1 MRKRKQKID
10 TLLNLIDSNQL
21 EKLSHIVVYDT
32 PDGGYALFDKYKLI
46 TGDQTINVIRH
57 SDDSVR
63 LFSSVKN
70 AVAWATFDHRNMIYE
85 ASRVEFLDQKIESLK
100 ANIENQLKIAKKHS
114 DIDDKLIH
122 LAKLTEAK
130 QQRDYLQ
137 GEMNGYVLNV
147 KNWQHRQ
154 FTKK

>member
-1 MRKRKQKID
+1 MRKRKRNIND
-10 TLLNLIDSNQL
+10 LTALVGEAQL
-21 EKLSHIVVYDT
+21 EKLASIVVYDT
-32 PDGGYALFDKYKLI
+32 PDGGYSLFDKYKLLS
-46 TGDQTINVIRH
+46 GDQTVTVIRQ

-63 LFSSVKN
+63 VFSSSKIG
-70 AVAWATFDHRNMIYE
+70 VAWATFDHRNMIYE
-85 ASRVEFLDQKIESLK
+85 ASRVEFLDNKICSLNADI
-100 ANIENQLKIAKKHS
+100 ANQTKIAKKHT
-114 DIDDKLIH
+114 DIDKLIH

-130 QQRDYLQ
+130 QKRDYLQ